1 MINKF
6 RVVVSHMGTCL
17 HYNDVIMSLIAFQ
30 ITSLTI
36 VYSTVYSGA
45 DQRKHQSSASLAFVR
60 GIHRGRVNSPHK
72 WPVTRKMFPFD
83 DVIMGGLFRTTAPG
97 ISFEVPED
105 NPEILPLFLTEIK
118 IFAPTSLST
127 SCHLYDDK
135 YTSDNV
141 VAWQFFIPPVVL
153 SPIMVYRSIR
163 LLVSCLSIRPFGFFP
178 NPFQQAI
185 SNLVHLFGGNYTT
198 CSHFIGIGSIL
209 PTLRPKADCFF
220 NHVFINQDKS
230 FKYVTFLHL
239 FLFSEYVLRVFGLSS
254 TWLQTSVWK
263 FLDMCG
269 VSGYK
274 SSLSVIYSKP
284 YFILM
289 QFVSFCPASNY
300 GY

>member
-1 MINKF
+1 MTSSWGDYSARLPQEYLSRFQKIIPKFYRYFWLKSRFLPQLHSRLPVICMMINIQ
-6 RVVVSHMGTCL
+6 
-17 HYNDVIMSLIAFQ
+17 VIMWLHDNF
-30 ITSLTI
+30 LFPRP
-36 VYSTVYSGA
+36 YY
-45 DQRKHQSSASLAFVR
+45 
-60 GIHRGRVNSPHK
+60 HRS
-72 WPVTRKMFPFD
+72 WYT
-83 DVIMGGLFRTTAPG
+83 
-97 ISFEVPED
+97 EV
-105 NPEILPLFLTEIK
+105 
-118 IFAPTSLST
+118 
-127 SCHLYDDK
+127 
-135 YTSDNV
+135 
-141 VAWQFFIPPVVL
+141 
-153 SPIMVYRSIR
+153 R